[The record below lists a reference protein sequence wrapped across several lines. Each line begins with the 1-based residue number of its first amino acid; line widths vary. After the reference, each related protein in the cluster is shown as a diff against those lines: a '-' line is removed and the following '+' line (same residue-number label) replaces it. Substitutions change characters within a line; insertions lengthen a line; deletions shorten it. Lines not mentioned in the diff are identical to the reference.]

1 MLSQGLRNIPL
12 YRWHEGQG
20 MRVVIEQHHSL
31 RRELAIL
38 GLIVVFGIVTVVLL
52 LLPGIVG

>member
-1 MLSQGLRNIPL
+1 
-12 YRWHEGQG
+12 

>member
-1 MLSQGLRNIPL
+1 
-12 YRWHEGQG
+12 
-20 MRVVIEQHHSL
+20 MRVVIEQRHSF

-38 GLIVVFGIVTVVLL
+38 GLIVVFVIVTVVLL